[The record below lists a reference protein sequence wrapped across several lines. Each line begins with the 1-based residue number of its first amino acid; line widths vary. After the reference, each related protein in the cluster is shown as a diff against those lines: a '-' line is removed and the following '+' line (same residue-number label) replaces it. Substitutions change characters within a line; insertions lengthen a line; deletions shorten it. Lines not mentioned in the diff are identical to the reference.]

1 MSIKQTIKVKTFT
14 GSGSIDFEE
23 DRKES
28 LGEVNNAKALSDQVT
43 KLQSL
48 EDEIDEQEK
57 KLKELKRNQ
66 ELLSGEVIPTM
77 MTEMNIS
84 TLKLADG
91 SAVEVK
97 PVYGASI
104 PAAKKEDAFNWLR
117 ENGLG
122 DLIKNEITVAFGR
135 NEDNKAQQYAVLAQG
150 QGYEPVQ
157 KLKVEPMTLK
167 ALVRERLESGQ
178 EMPSDLFNVAQKK
191 SAQLPANIFEE
202 DAAKGLGKLGQEDL
216 ALPFLKILGQLS
228 PEVNKRDGKYVE
240 GAEPGMIFNSV
251 SGELYD
257 GMKGITVVPCFYKL
271 EYIEWKD
278 RGEGSGGP
286 VQIHDSS
293 SDIMSQTK
301 ADANYKDRLPN
312 GNYVEKTASHF
323 VLITNPTA
331 ATALIS
337 MKSTQLKI
345 SRKWNSMMA
354 GIKMKGKNGMFT
366 PASFSHEYKLK
377 TVQMSN
383 DKGTWFGWEV
393 QKIGPVA
400 NAELYQQAKA
410 FAESISKG
418 DVKAKHGETD
428 KKDSSHF

>member
-117 ENGLG
+117 KNGLG

-135 NEDNKAQQYAVLAQG
+135 NEDNKAMAYANLAQG
-150 QGYEPVQ
+150 QGYEPIQ

-178 EMPSDLFNVAQKK
+178 EMPSDLFNVFAG
-191 SAQLPANIFEE
+191 NRT
-202 DAAKGLGKLGQEDL
+202 
-216 ALPFLKILGQLS
+216 KIT
-228 PEVNKRDGKYVE
+228 R
-240 GAEPGMIFNSV
+240 
-251 SGELYD
+251 
-257 GMKGITVVPCFYKL
+257 
-271 EYIEWKD
+271 
-278 RGEGSGGP
+278 
-286 VQIHDSS
+286 
-293 SDIMSQTK
+293 
-301 ADANYKDRLPN
+301 
-312 GNYVEKTASHF
+312 
-323 VLITNPTA
+323 
-331 ATALIS
+331 
-337 MKSTQLKI
+337 
-345 SRKWNSMMA
+345 
-354 GIKMKGKNGMFT
+354 
-366 PASFSHEYKLK
+366 
-377 TVQMSN
+377 
-383 DKGTWFGWEV
+383 
-393 QKIGPVA
+393 
-400 NAELYQQAKA
+400 
-410 FAESISKG
+410 SK
-418 DVKAKHGETD
+418 
-428 KKDSSHF
+428 